1 METTE
6 RTEKKNRWKQEAG
19 QYVVYRLSPAS
30 FPRLGKLVRRNE
42 CKDWEI
48 GCWLVRCDDDGRLYA
63 VQTGGTATMRPATV
77 DDIQHFRR
85 SGRKFRDKQVE
96 AVAAL
101 DVNAPAVE
109 VETPKV
115 KRVRKA
121 KGIAGQIAETVERE
135 LEARA

>member
-1 METTE
+1 METKET
-6 RTEKKNRWKQEAG
+6 RKKNWKQEPG

-48 GCWLVRCDDDGRLYA
+48 GCWLICCDDDDRLYA
-63 VQTGGTATMRPATV
+63 VQTGRDAMMRPATV

-96 AVAAL
+96 AMAAL
-101 DVNAPAVE
+101 DLNAPTVA
-109 VETPKV
+109 TPEPEP
-115 KRVRKA
+115 KRGRRA

>member
-1 METTE
+1 METT
-6 RTEKKNRWKQEAG
+6 KKKHWEQEPG

-42 CKDWEI
+42 RDDWEI
-48 GCWLVRCDDDGRLYA
+48 GCWMVRCDDDDRLYA
-63 VQTGGTATMRPATV
+63 VQTGKDATTRPATM

-96 AVAAL
+96 AMAAL
-101 DVNAPAVE
+101 DLNAPAVE
-109 VETPKV
+109 APKA